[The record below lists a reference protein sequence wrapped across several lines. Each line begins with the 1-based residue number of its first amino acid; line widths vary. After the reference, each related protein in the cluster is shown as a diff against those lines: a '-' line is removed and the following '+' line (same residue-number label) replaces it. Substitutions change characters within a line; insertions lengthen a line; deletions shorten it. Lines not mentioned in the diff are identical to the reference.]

1 MAKLTFPARP
11 NGLAVNV
18 VIGLDGQTTTD
29 LAVAGL
35 PIAAP
40 IELTGEVD
48 TGSTVS
54 NVPPWVLKQLGITN
68 GIPATTMTANG
79 PAVVMLYLVSI
90 TIHDPQQPGVPE
102 FTLPTIL
109 ATDLPDVGV
118 LVGLDV
124 LLQCNFLIE
133 GPKRTFTFE
142 F

>member
-1 MAKLTFPARP
+1 
-11 NGLAVNV
+11 
-18 VIGLDGQTTTD
+18 
-29 LAVAGL
+29 
-35 PIAAP
+35 
-40 IELTGEVD
+40 
-48 TGSTVS
+48 
-54 NVPPWVLKQLGITN
+54 
-68 GIPATTMTANG
+68 
-79 PAVVMLYLVSI
+79 
-90 TIHDPQQPGVPE
+90 VPE